1 MRIRRRNSVWLAIIG
16 ALTGIAVLSG
26 VASAPVTAALL
37 ALFVVALI
45 ATLVEVQPRQILQ
58 SVSSSPL
65 TMMKMSSQAREATER
80 ARRRSAYIPPGL
92 TLLDIGLI
100 SLHSSFDGMVMRRG
114 RSVSLDDRGV
124 RPYITLSVGAAEAD
138 RHAIVRF
145 EIIDSNGQ
153 TQYVHEM
160 KTYLRDGEINVL
172 ADHLLPLAGNEKLR
186 EGEWDL
192 RVMVDGAVLGLLSFT
207 ALPSI
212 AARQRMIDREANAA
226 AIRLQDEIEDDSPVS
241 LHDLLRDD
249 AQNRAQRR

>member
-1 MRIRRRNSVWLAIIG
+1 LGIIG

-37 ALFVVALI
+37 ALFVVALV

-65 TMMKMSSQAREATER
+65 TMMKMSSQAREASER
-80 ARRRSAYIPPGL
+80 ARRRSAYTPPGL

-138 RHAIVRF
+138 RNAIVRF

-186 EGEWDL
+186 DGEWDL
-192 RVMVDGAVLGLLSFT
+192 RVLVDGALLGLLSFT